1 MKAAVIDQVGG
12 DFQIRDVSIDAP
24 ANREV
29 LIDVKASGLCHSD
42 DHIRTHDFGFPM
54 PLVLG
59 HEIAG
64 VVRSVGSE
72 VTDFVVGDH
81 VTCCPI
87 LYCGR
92 CVECR
97 QGDPTLCPNKS
108 FTVRTGE
115 GEPRLRAADEA
126 RIEQFEGLGGFAEQA
141 LVHENQVV
149 KINKTIPFDRAC
161 LLGCGVATGVGSVL
175 HAAKVQAGEFIAVI
189 GCGGV
194 GLNGVQ
200 GAKIAGARK
209 IIAID
214 IQPEKLELAK
224 KFGATHTINSRDE
237 NVIERVLEITE
248 GHGVHHAFEMIG
260 LLPTMEQAVEILG
273 AGGTAYV
280 VGMQQPDAKLSLDL
294 FADILMQQKG
304 IRGIDMGS
312 TNPQVD
318 IPFYADLYVQ
328 GRLNLDDL
336 VSRRIHLHD
345 INEGYEELAGGK
357 IARTVITF
365 D

>member
-1 MKAAVIDQVGG
+1 MKAAVLARVGG
-12 DFQIRDVSIDAP
+12 QFEVRDVKIDAP
-24 ANREV
+24 DGREV
-29 LIDVKASGLCHSD
+29 LIAVKASGLCHSD

-59 HEIAG
+59 HELAG
-64 VVRSVGSE
+64 VVQAVGHD
-72 VTDFVVGDH
+72 VTGLRPGDH
-81 VTCCPI
+81 VTACPV

-97 QGDPTLCPNKS
+97 MGAPIRCRNKG
-108 FTVRTGE
+108 FTVRGPE
-115 GEPRLRAADEA
+115 AEPRLRADDDVP
-126 RIEQFEGLGGFAEQA
+126 IEQFEGLGAFAQQV
-141 LVHENQVV
+141 LIHENQVV
-149 KINKTIPFDRAC
+149 KINEEIPFDRAC

-175 HAAKVQAGEFIAVI
+175 HAAKVQPGESVAVI

-200 GAKIAGARK
+200 GARIAGAHK

-214 IQPEKLELAK
+214 VQPEKLELAT
-224 KFGATHTINSRDE
+224 KFGATDVINSHEED
-237 NVIERVLEITE
+237 VVERVLEIT
-248 GHGVHHAFEMIG
+248 GGRGVQHAFEMIG
-260 LLPTMEQAVEILG
+260 LLPTLELAVKVLG
-273 AGGTAYV
+273 LGGTAYV
-280 VGMQQPDAKLSLDL
+280 VGMQQPESRLSLDL

-304 IRGIDMGS
+304 VRGVDMGS

-336 VSRRIHLHD
+336 VSRRIQLD
-345 INEGYEELAGGK
+345 EINEGYEELAGGK